1 MQHAASA
8 FRSRQ
13 TAGAPHR
20 LADRGPRSTDGEGA
34 FEPALETADI
44 AFGSD
49 VEPLPALDPPIGDTP
64 VPAEARTELMDLIA
78 AYSDSGNMILVT
90 DLKVIEA
97 LTGQG
102 AREGEAVIVRP
113 DGETLHVMARI
124 VFN

>member
-1 MQHAASA
+1 
-8 FRSRQ
+8 
-13 TAGAPHR
+13 
-20 LADRGPRSTDGEGA
+20 
-34 FEPALETADI
+34 
-44 AFGSD
+44 
-49 VEPLPALDPPIGDTP
+49 
-64 VPAEARTELMDLIA
+64 
-78 AYSDSGNMILVT
+78 MILVT